1 MHAAITE
8 KDSLIRTLQE
18 VFQSEG
24 PSRVHS
30 SSTHPF
36 QNDNGNVTR
45 MTRATS
51 SDNILLASPPASPG
65 KRRRVLTDLPP
76 SGGPKG
82 GIFGLRSPPSRVG
95 SLMRAASDDQ
105 LADHKPRCIHIKG
118 QNSLTEGRR
127 SATPLMSCSKSNDD
141 YLDDEEAQPAPRRRV
156 KSVDVRHWTGKRLT
170 RVDMMKLTQI
180 NRVRSCDSG
189 LEEGGVAHTNSAIV
203 MTGSDGGLVR
213 LLTNEKAKLTNH
225 FLESLAKA
233 TSVESISSSSVG
245 SSPSSP
251 MLQVTQQKMVHRFS
265 AYSPTCK
272 QRSRQE
278 AETGLLAL
286 GKSRSASCEVLDNVS
301 HHLPVSHNS
310 LSDGELDHP
319 WCGDS
324 GNKVTDGGVDKG
336 DGDKE
341 VTDGGVDKGDGGKEV
356 TDGGVDKGDG
366 GKADSDGDKADSD
379 VFFAATESCY
389 ISHDIGRGSP
399 SSTAPAR
406 QGVYPVA
413 GPTPVS
419 SLAKVTQKV
428 VVRKRSVG
436 KLPLTAWTTTSPGVW
451 GGVVCGGCCV
461 VCGGWCVGGLCGV
474 CGVLCG
480 VWGAVWCVWGAVWCV
495 WGAVWCVGGCVV
507 CGGAVRCGVLCGV
520 WGGCVVCGGGCVVCG
535 GAVWCVGGLWCVW
548 GAVWCVWGAVWCV
561 WGAVWC
567 VGCCVVW
574 GGLCGVW
581 GCCVV
586 CGGAVWCVGG
596 LWCVWGA
603 VWCVWGAVWCVWG
616 AVWCV
621 GCCVVWGG
629 CVVCVG
635 CCVVCVG
642 CCVVCGVLCG
652 VGGAVWCVGVLCG
665 VWGGCVVCWGVVDV
679 VVCGR

>member
-1 MHAAITE
+1 MTVIIQSWLSSSFRDAHLSHLERVVQDLADTNTELKQQKMNYIEKLYSSNRRVTDLESRWACMRVCVHACVRVREMHLSNDLCCADSVDWIGLPLSVPSLPSPPHPSPPPTLLPLTRLQSMHAAITE

-251 MLQVTQQKMVHRFS
+251 MLQVTQQKTVHRFS

-278 AETGLLAL
+278 AETALLAL

-319 WCGDS
+319 WCGGDGGS
-324 GNKVTDGGVDKG
+324 KVTDSGVDKG

-341 VTDGGVDKGDGGKEV
+341 VTDGGVDKGDHDKEV
-356 TDGGVDKGDG
+356 TDGGVDKG
-366 GKADSDGDKADSD
+366 DGDKADSD

-406 QGVYPVA
+406 QGVYPAA

-436 KLPLTAWTTTSPGVW
+436 KLPLTAWTTTSTG
-451 GGVVCGGCCV
+451 VCGGCV
-461 VCGGWCVGGLCGV
+461 VCVRGLCGVCGVLCGVCGVLCGVCGGLCGV

-480 VWGAVWCVWGAVWCV
+480 V
-495 WGAVWCVGGCVV
+495 
-507 CGGAVRCGVLCGV
+507 CGV
-520 WGGCVVCGGGCVVCG
+520 
-535 GAVWCVGGLWCVW
+535 LWCVW
-548 GAVWCVWGAVWCV
+548 GAVVCV
-561 WGAVWC
+561 
-567 VGCCVVW
+567 
-574 GGLCGVW
+574 
-581 GCCVV
+581 
-586 CGGAVWCVGG
+586 
-596 LWCVWGA
+596 
-603 VWCVWGAVWCVWG
+603 
-616 AVWCV
+616 
-621 GCCVVWGG
+621 GG

-635 CCVVCVG
+635 CCVVCGGCVVCVG

-652 VGGAVWCVGVLCG
+652 VCG
-665 VWGGCVVCWGVVDV
+665 
-679 VVCGR
+679 